1 MKKLSILTLTMIA
14 LSSFMATTVLAQN
27 VHLKPPNSEPSFVDL
42 VTLQLSASASL
53 AGLGNGDI
61 LVQLTAQAN
70 PTGSCTNP
78 AGQTQPPGQNPAP
91 VEVTGSV
98 AIPDSQIKNG
108 NVGFAVI
115 TNPPTTPIPGA
126 PDCPNRQWTE
136 RITDLAFTQAVFV
149 VEQGGSVVFVLT
161 CDFSPPTANGSVPG
175 GTVTCHEGL

>member
-1 MKKLSILTLTMIA
+1 M
-14 LSSFMATTVLAQN
+14 
-27 VHLKPPNSEPSFVDL
+27 
-42 VTLQLSASASL
+42 
-53 AGLGNGDI
+53 
-61 LVQLTAQAN
+61 
-70 PTGSCTNP
+70 
-78 AGQTQPPGQNPAP
+78 
-91 VEVTGSV
+91 